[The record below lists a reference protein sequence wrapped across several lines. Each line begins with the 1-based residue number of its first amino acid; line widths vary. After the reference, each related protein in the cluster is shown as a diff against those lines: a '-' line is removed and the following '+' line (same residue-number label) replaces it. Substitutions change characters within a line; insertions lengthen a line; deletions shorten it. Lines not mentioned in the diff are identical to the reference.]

1 MRYQNTMVL
10 LLFAVVGSA
19 AELTLGSGTV
29 SAGRSAILT
38 LNLKSAGEA
47 LSGVQFD
54 VEFDE
59 AVFDVSLEN
68 GPAAE
73 QAGKSLQ
80 SASLGEGK
88 RRVLIIG
95 LNQTSL
101 SDGVVAILRASLKGN
116 TEKGRSYSVRITSP
130 AGTDPQ
136 AGLVAVSGHDGTIT
150 VVTERIVK

>member
-1 MRYQNTMVL
+1 MRYQNIVVL
-10 LLFAVVGSA
+10 LLFTALGSA
-19 AELTLGSGTV
+19 AELTIGSATV
-29 SAGRSAILT
+29 SASQKVILAV
-38 LNLKSAGEA
+38 NLKSAGEA

-59 AVFDVSLEN
+59 AVLDLSLEN

-95 LNQTSL
+95 LNQTIF
-101 SDGVVAILRASLKGN
+101 SDGVVAILRASLKEN
-116 TEKGRSYSVRITSP
+116 AEKGRCYSVRITSP

-150 VVTERIVK
+150 VVTGRIMK